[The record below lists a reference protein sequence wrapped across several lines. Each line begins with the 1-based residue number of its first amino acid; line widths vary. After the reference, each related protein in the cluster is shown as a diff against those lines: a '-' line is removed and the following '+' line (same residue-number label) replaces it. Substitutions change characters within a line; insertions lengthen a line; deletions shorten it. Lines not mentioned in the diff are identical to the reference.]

1 MPLMGQQP
9 EYMEV
14 LCAAP
19 GVLLLPA
26 CIVSFKLPVER
37 LLTGGALQHFKRL
50 RAELLEPPQA
60 VVCVCPPHPPVRANP
75 SSLCQHVQ
83 TWLVYHISVAFFC
96 ACSCG
101 AAGGIGALGG
111 RQANC
116 YGWREDRAPV

>member
-60 VVCVCPPHPPVRANP
+60 VVCVWGPPPPPPPPPPGRRAKQKKKN
-75 SSLCQHVQ
+75 C
-83 TWLVYHISVAFFC
+83 FF
-96 ACSCG
+96 
-101 AAGGIGALGG
+101 
-111 RQANC
+111 
-116 YGWREDRAPV
+116 